1 MSIRNAIRRAPVL
14 TFVALVAGVWLLL
27 AWLQIF
33 QTLDLSNTGSIG
45 QGAIGGILGLL
56 VLTVLLV
63 LLFVLF
69 GELGEAS
76 PGPERWPPSE

>member
-1 MSIRNAIRRAPVL
+1 MSIRTAVQRSPVL
-14 TFVALVAGVWLLL
+14 TFAALITGVWLLL

-33 QTLDLSNTGSIG
+33 AALDLSSTGFVG
-45 QGAIGGILGLL
+45 QGPIGGILGLL
-56 VLTVLLV
+56 VMTVTLV

-69 GELGEAS
+69 GELGERA

>member
-1 MSIRNAIRRAPVL
+1 MTLAAIV
-14 TFVALVAGVWLLL
+14 TGVWLLL

-33 QTLDLSNTGSIG
+33 AVLDLSNTGSIG

-56 VLTVLLV
+56 VMTVALV
-63 LLFVLF
+63 FLFVLF
-69 GELGEAS
+69 GELGETA